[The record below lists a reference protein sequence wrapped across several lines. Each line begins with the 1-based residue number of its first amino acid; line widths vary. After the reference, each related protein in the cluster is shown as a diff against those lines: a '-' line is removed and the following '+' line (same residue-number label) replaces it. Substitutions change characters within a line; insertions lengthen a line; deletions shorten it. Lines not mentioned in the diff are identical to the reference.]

1 MPCRA
6 SAAASPRGEI
16 SSRARRLGPKEE
28 SNPHRRRPEASGSA
42 ATERDQIIMRSVR
55 RLLGV
60 AAREGQRVARRGQRE
75 RLESNVVLM
84 TRVDTEVAPATHEAA
99 A

>member
-6 SAAASPRGEI
+6 SAAASPQGEI

-55 RLLGV
+55 RLRGV
-60 AAREGQRVARRGQRE
+60 AACEGQRAARRGQRE
-75 RLESNVVLM
+75 RLECNAM
-84 TRVDTEVAPATHEAA
+84 FMARVNTEVAAPTHEAA
-99 A
+99 G

>member
-1 MPCRA
+1 MPCQCR
-6 SAAASPRGEI
+6 SASPRGEI

-55 RLLGV
+55 GP
-60 AAREGQRVARRGQRE
+60 QRVARRGQRE

>member
-16 SSRARRLGPKEE
+16 SSRARRPGPKEE

-42 ATERDQIIMRSVR
+42 ATERDQIKMRSVR
-55 RLLGV
+55 RLRGV
-60 AAREGQRVARRGQRE
+60 AACEGQRAARRGQRE
-75 RLESNVVLM
+75 RLECNAM
-84 TRVDTEVAPATHEAA
+84 FMARVDTEVAPPTHEAA